1 MSDQRGGPRILWNV
15 ETGRAG
21 LSLSQEGQTRGEERV
36 GRGQRRQTEGL
47 AGPEL
52 RAEGRR
58 EEAQAW
64 LEPRVAGV
72 DTKTK
77 VPEGGQP

>member
-1 MSDQRGGPRILWNV
+1 MSDQRGGRGILWNV

-21 LSLSQEGQTRGEERV
+21 LRLRQERKTRGEERV
-36 GRGQRRQTEGL
+36 GRGQGRQTEGL

-52 RAEGRR
+52 RGQGRR
-58 EEAQAW
+58 KEAKTR

-72 DTKTK
+72 DAETK
-77 VPEGGQP
+77 VPEGG